1 MMWTWISEVLKIVFL
16 TQKIL
21 MQAMLQIFL
30 KILKNTYYLF
40 ESGDRNRSC
49 IWWFTPQMSPSAGV
63 GPGQSWGPGAQSGP
77 LTLEEEP
84 GTAVIAILLGHLL
97 AGSWSAEQ
105 S

>member
-1 MMWTWISEVLKIVFL
+1 MWTWISEVLKIVFL

-49 IWWFTPQMSPSAGV
+49 IWWFTPQCLHQLELGQAKAGV
-63 GPGQSWGPGAQSGP
+63 QELS
-77 LTLEEEP
+77 
-84 GTAVIAILLGHLL
+84 LGL
-97 AGSWSAEQ
+97 
-105 S
+105 